1 MGWNYQKQEWL
12 KRFVEKVG
20 KKRSRRLLHTVGV
33 IDHGKIRLMDM
44 SYCPSDRTDGLE
56 IKVSETMRNFDENG
70 NTVKV

>member
-1 MGWNYQKQEWL
+1 
-12 KRFVEKVG
+12 
-20 KKRSRRLLHTVGV
+20 
-33 IDHGKIRLMDM
+33 M